1 MHFLTL
7 QTLALSLFPLLITAH
22 FELIF
27 PAPRGDD
34 DENQATYPCG
44 GHDTISNERTEFP
57 LAGGPIQLRMG
68 HDQSE
73 VQVNIALGNDAVSG
87 DAFTM
92 TIMPIISQ
100 MGLGEFCLGNV
111 VCRASI
117 CSRG

>member
-1 MHFLTL
+1 MHLL
-7 QTLALSLFPLLITAH
+7 IVQTLAFSLLPHLTSAH
-22 FELIF
+22 FQLIS
-27 PAPRGDD
+27 PASRGDD

-44 GHDTISNERTEFP
+44 GHDTISERTEFP

-73 VQVNIALGNDAVSG
+73 VQVNIAMGNDAISG

-92 TIMPIISQ
+92 TIMPIISE

-111 VCRASI
+111 VCCTSVHH
-117 CSRG
+117 SW